1 MSAPSIARARPH
13 VIGSTCRF
21 AGVMPARKPHSDRP
35 GFDRLDR
42 LCHGC
47 RLTSD
52 AAHLFVGAAAVTFR
66 LRYVRASCLP
76 PLSSCPNHVS
86 SRSEAPWHASA
97 DAHSSCV
104 PLATCASPCALTWT
118 NVVSRARQLRPA
130 RLLRVRAAAL
140 GWPVGSVAEKLGYFK
155 TAMHFACRGWL
166 CGADSQHVWRIRVAS
181 INVVPRP

>member
-1 MSAPSIARARPH
+1 MSAPSMARARPH

-21 AGVMPARKPHSDRP
+21 AGVMPAPKPHSDRP
-35 GFDRLDR
+35 GFDRLGR
-42 LCHGC
+42 SCHVC
-47 RLTSD
+47 RLTTD
-52 AAHLFVGAAAVTFR
+52 AAHLLVGAAAVTFR

-76 PLSSCPNHVS
+76 PLSSCPDHVS

-140 GWPVGSVAEKLGYFK
+140 VQLSGSVAKKLGDCK
-155 TAMHFACRGWL
+155 LVMHFACRGWL
-166 CGADSQHVWRIRVAS
+166 HSADL
-181 INVVPRP
+181 

>member
-1 MSAPSIARARPH
+1 MSAPSSARARPH

-21 AGVMPARKPHSDRP
+21 AGVMPAPKPNSDRP

-76 PLSSCPNHVS
+76 PLSSCPDHVS

-140 GWPVGSVAEKLGYFK
+140 VQLSGSVAKKLGDCK
-155 TAMHFACRGWL
+155 LVMHFACRGWL
-166 CGADSQHVWRIRVAS
+166 HSADSQCVSRMRVAS
-181 INVVPRP
+181 LNVAKWP

>member
-21 AGVMPARKPHSDRP
+21 AGVMPAPKPHSDRP
-35 GFDRLDR
+35 GFDRLGR
-42 LCHGC
+42 SCHGC

-52 AAHLFVGAAAVTFR
+52 AAHLLVGAAAVTFS

-76 PLSSCPNHVS
+76 PLRSCPDHVS

-140 GWPVGSVAEKLGYFK
+140 VQLSGSVAKKLGDCK
-155 TAMHFACRGWL
+155 LVMHFACRGWL
-166 CGADSQHVWRIRVAS
+166 HSADL
-181 INVVPRP
+181 